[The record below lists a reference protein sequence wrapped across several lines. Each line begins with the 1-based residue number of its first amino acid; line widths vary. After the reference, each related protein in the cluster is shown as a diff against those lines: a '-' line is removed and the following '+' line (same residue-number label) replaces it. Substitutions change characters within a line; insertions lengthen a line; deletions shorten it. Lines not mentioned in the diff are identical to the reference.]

1 MDTEEG
7 VEVVWNEVIYSQSS
21 RKSTKAS
28 KERLKAIL
36 QGLTSVKHQNI
47 VNFYD
52 FWHDKVRTQDR
63 LVFITEYITSGSLAQ
78 FLKKNKKV
86 KSVNSVSEKVNPNDT
101 VEPHLMTTPE

>member
-36 QGLTSVKHQNI
+36 QGLTSVKVSH
-47 VNFYD
+47 
-52 FWHDKVRTQDR
+52 TQH
-63 LVFITEYITSGSLAQ
+63 LHPPLTSCHMTAPEH
-78 FLKKNKKV
+78 
-86 KSVNSVSEKVNPNDT
+86 SE
-101 VEPHLMTTPE
+101 LL